1 MDHLLILLLPKH
13 GLEPF
18 VMRKLRLLKLFG
30 ILGQKQFLPQDL
42 AVETQKLFLDQMLF
56 RGVIFV
62 DELLDFISQ
71 AIKSLASAP
80 RLRDTQEQGAHVP
93 QLSQVFN

>member
-1 MDHLLILLLPKH
+1 VDHLLILLLPYH

-18 VMRKLRLLKLFG
+18 VVRELRLLKLFG
-30 ILGQKQFLPQDL
+30 ILYQKELLPQNL

-62 DELLDFISQ
+62 DELLNFISQ
-71 AIKSLASAP
+71 AIKSLTGAP
-80 RLRDTQEQGAHVP
+80 RLRDTQEHGAHIP
-93 QLSQVFN
+93 QLSQVSN